1 MTTRTAVTT
10 RTHEPRITD
19 ISVLSVAGLGLETV
33 RARLG
38 ASPSED
44 LPLNEPPRADAADYV
59 GIPGSVSAVPSF
71 DITDFVP
78 KKGTKNIDRTTALG
92 LAASARLKRT
102 LTESAGITDDSWLS
116 TGVAMGSMVGSLR
129 SSIELDSRVIEGAGI
144 DLINPAQFPNTT
156 MNCCAA
162 QVAIWHRFRGPNSTL
177 ANGSL
182 SAVSALQYA
191 SRLIDRGHGQRML
204 VGGVEELSPHTAW
217 GIRSKKIVHDTVPV
231 AEAAAVFAL
240 EPDGLSDAPALATV
254 AACAVGFAPVRTDAG
269 YAEALRRVTAGVLR
283 RAGVDDTAVGLVL
296 PGAEGTVLAEAEQA
310 ALAGFAAPRVDVRA
324 AFGECGSALGALQ
337 VAAALAAGRPGD
349 TALITGIDISG
360 AVGAAVLR
368 IGAAA

>member
-1 MTTRTAVTT
+1 MTNRANA
-10 RTHEPRITD
+10 PRIID
-19 ISVLSVAGLGLETV
+19 VSVLSVAGVGMEALRE
-33 RARLG
+33 RLNAPAAEG
-38 ASPSED
+38 F
-44 LPLNEPPRADAADYV
+44 PLTPPPQADAGDYA
-59 GIPGSVSAVPSF
+59 GIPGDISPVPSF

-102 LTESAGITDDSWLS
+102 LTDHPGIADDSWQS

-129 SSIELDSRVIEGAGI
+129 SSIELDSSVIEGAGI
-144 DLINPAQFPNTT
+144 DLINPARFPNTT
-156 MNCCAA
+156 MNCCAS
-162 QVAIWHRFRGPNSTL
+162 QVAIWNGFRGPNSTL

-191 SRLIDRGHGQRML
+191 ARLIHRGHARRMF

-231 AEAAAVFAL
+231 SEAAAVFAL
-240 EPDGLSDAPALATV
+240 EPEGLSQAPALATV
-254 AACAVGFAPVRTDAG
+254 PACAVGFAPERTNAG
-269 YAEALRRVTAGVLR
+269 FADALRRVVAGVLR
-283 RAGVDDTAVGLVL
+283 QAEVDDTAVDLVL

-310 ALAGFAAPRVDVRA
+310 ALAGFTAQRVDVRTA
-324 AFGECGSALGALQ
+324 LGECGSATGALQ
-337 VAAALAAGRPGD
+337 VAAALAVGRPGD

-368 IGAAA
+368 IGAGT